1 MIFEK
6 TYRKMKNKLGLL
18 LLLVAMVM
26 SSCHFRPNVADR
38 QTDEF
43 GFNTK
48 AEVDSAMLDSMKVAM
63 LTGDFDGMGVQQDS
77 LLYFMNAMNSWQALP
92 EALPYYALLADGGTP
107 TVCGWIYDAMKQEDR
122 LTDASCRAFAESY
135 LERGVALG
143 NDRCAERMVKL
154 LEMEKGGKK

>member
-1 MIFEK
+1 
-6 TYRKMKNKLGLL
+6 MKNKLGLL
-18 LLLVAMVM
+18 LLLVAMAM

-154 LEMEKGGKK
+154 LEMEEGGKK

>member
-1 MIFEK
+1 
-6 TYRKMKNKLGLL
+6 MKNKLGLL

-107 TVCGWIYDAMKQEDR
+107 TVCGWIYDAMKQEDC

>member
-1 MIFEK
+1 
-6 TYRKMKNKLGLL
+6 MKNKLGLL
-18 LLLVAMVM
+18 LLLVAMAM
-26 SSCHFRPNVADR
+26 SSCHFRPSVADR

>member
-1 MIFEK
+1 
-6 TYRKMKNKLGLL
+6 MKNKLGLL
-18 LLLVAMVM
+18 LLLVAMAM

-107 TVCGWIYDAMKQEDR
+107 MVCGWIYDAMKQEDR

>member
-1 MIFEK
+1 
-6 TYRKMKNKLGLL
+6 MKNKLGLL
-18 LLLVAMVM
+18 LLLVAMAM

>member
-1 MIFEK
+1 
-6 TYRKMKNKLGLL
+6 MKNKLGLL
-18 LLLVAMVM
+18 LLMVVAVAM

-38 QTDEF
+38 QPDEL

-48 AEVDSAMLDSMKVAM
+48 TEVDSAMLDSMKVAM

-77 LLYFMNAMNSWQALP
+77 LLYFMNAMGTWQALP

-107 TVCGWIYDAMKQEDR
+107 TVCGWIYDAMKQENR
-122 LTDASCRAFAESY
+122 LGDASCRAFAESY

-143 NDRCAERMVKL
+143 NDHCAERMAKL
-154 LEMEKGGKK
+154 LETEKGGKK

>member
-1 MIFEK
+1 
-6 TYRKMKNKLGLL
+6 MKNKLGLL

>member
-1 MIFEK
+1 
-6 TYRKMKNKLGLL
+6 MKNKLGLL
-18 LLLVAMVM
+18 LLLVAMAM

-38 QTDEF
+38 QTDEL

-48 AEVDSAMLDSMKVAM
+48 ADVDSAMLDSMKVAM

-143 NDRCAERMVKL
+143 NDRCTERMEKL